1 MNATPS
7 RSDLAAVLGNF
18 AIEMQGR
25 SDTETT
31 LQAIVAGALSI
42 VPGARWSG
50 ISMIEGRTV
59 TSRVPSADLVAELDQ
74 AQTRLGEG
82 PCLSALGEQRTV
94 LIADTATET
103 RWPRFTRL
111 AARRGVGSVLSFQLR
126 VRHENL
132 GALNLYGAVAG
143 AFTDESIAAGEIVAQ
158 HASVALCGAVSESQL
173 QTALASRDV
182 IGQAK
187 GILMARERL
196 SGLQAFQ
203 LLLRTSQH
211 TNIKLVDIARWIVDD
226 HETRLPDR

>member
-143 AFTDESIAAGEIVAQ
+143 RSPTSRSRRGDRGPARLGR
-158 HASVALCGAVSESQL
+158 ALRAVSESQL

>member
-1 MNATPS
+1 MSATPS
-7 RSDLAAVLGNF
+7 RSDLAVLLGNL

-31 LQAIVAGALSI
+31 LQAIVAGAMSI

-50 ISMIEGRTV
+50 ISMIEGHTV

-94 LIADTATET
+94 LIEDTATET

-111 AARRGVGSVLSFQLR
+111 AAQRGVGSVLSFPLG
-126 VRHENL
+126 VRHEHL
-132 GALNLYGAVAG
+132 GALNLYGAAAEV
-143 AFTDESIAAGEIVAQ
+143 FTEESITVGEILAQ
-158 HASVALCGAVSESQL
+158 HASVALLGAVSASQL

-187 GILMARERL
+187 GILMVRERL

-211 TNIKLVDIARWIVDD
+211 TNIKLVDIARWVVED
-226 HETRLPDR
+226 HESRLPGR